1 MVIDKPSDVL
11 DLSQISKTLCET
23 VDDDDSCEIAVELQ
37 NQMDIEIDIAIT
49 LMSQHTILEIK
60 DGIWQSF
67 PLNSV
72 ATSAHFYFHPRNMDR
87 DIGLMFKTTDPGI
100 RLKYRLFYASRT

>member
-1 MVIDKPSDVL
+1 
-11 DLSQISKTLCET
+11 
-23 VDDDDSCEIAVELQ
+23 
-37 NQMDIEIDIAIT
+37 MDIEVDIAIT

-72 ATSAHFYFHPRNMDR
+72 AKSSHFYFHPRNHDH
-87 DIGLMFKTTDPGI
+87 DISLMFKTTDPAI
-100 RLKYRLFYASRT
+100 RLKYRLFYAEAT